1 MRYYEKHPAPA
12 RAPRAGALRGQ
23 SPRRPKSNII
33 SLSVRIEGGAGGMSP
48 RKMTE
53 PDEHSDACKW
63 WQTLGNCTNGKHHL
77 QAAAKPRASRQKR
90 APNGRNRSPA
100 QRASGLSRVGQWR
113 GGYRAPRRSPK
124 RASARARAPD
134 LRRGQRNGRKS
145 HNNPKA
151 MMEPKNDDDALL
163 GGMQGYETPRR
174 ARRGKRKRKP
184 RTRRR
189 GKGGPTPSRGRRTMR

>member
-1 MRYYEKHPAPA
+1 MSIERRAPEPTACKAKRYYEKHPAPA

-33 SLSVRIEGGAGGMSP
+33 SLCVRIEGGAGGMSP

-53 PDEHSDACKW
+53 PDGHSDACKW
-63 WQTLGNCTNGKHHL
+63 WQTLGYRTNGKHHL

-90 APNGRNRSPA
+90 TPVGRYRSPA
-100 QRASGLSRVGQWR
+100 QRASAFRRVGQWR

-124 RASARARAPD
+124 RACARARAPT
-134 LRRGQRNGRKS
+134 LRRGQRSGRKS

-151 MMEPKNDDDALL
+151 MMKPKNVVDALL
-163 GGMQGYETPRR
+163 GGLQGYQIMG
-174 ARRGKRKRKP
+174 RGNDKR
-184 RTRRR
+184 
-189 GKGGPTPSRGRRTMR
+189 

>member
-1 MRYYEKHPAPA
+1 MR
-12 RAPRAGALRGQ
+12 
-23 SPRRPKSNII
+23 
-33 SLSVRIEGGAGGMSP
+33 P

-63 WQTLGNCTNGKHHL
+63 WQTWGYRTHGKHHL

-90 APNGRNRSPA
+90 TAKGRYRSPDRRESA
-100 QRASGLSRVGQWR
+100 LRRVGQWR

-124 RASARARAPD
+124 RACGRARAPD

-163 GGMQGYETPRR
+163 GGMQAHKTPRR
-174 ARRGKRKRKP
+174 ARRGKRKRQP

-189 GKGGPTPSRGRRTMR
+189 GKGGPTPSRGRRKMRWTLRGDEKREGTDGAKSESPHGR